1 MPTIHT
7 RVWLEFV
14 VVLVFVV
21 TPVLAHAGVFG
32 TLQSFFGTATQAASA
47 VQVDTQSVV
56 NDEYGFLRSVLSSDL
71 EAARGGGE
79 LFINEGVLVANGPA
93 GADEIATTGITN
105 GEIRVHIVRQCTNDS
120 CETISHIAELYG
132 VTTNTILWANDI
144 TDATKIRPGDALII
158 LPIAGVQHTVVSGDT
173 IRSIAQKYD
182 GDMDEILAYNQLG
195 SADELKVGQEI
206 VVPGGRIKTAPAAT
220 SRVAAAPSPV
230 RTSGSV
236 SASGGFVHPAP
247 GTVRTQ
253 GLHGFNAV
261 DYGGPI
267 GTPIRAAA
275 AGEVIVSRNSGWN
288 GGYGN
293 YIVIRHPNGVQT
305 LYAHN
310 HANLVG
316 VGEYVQA
323 GQQIATMGNTGRST
337 GPHLHFEV
345 RGARNP
351 F

>member
-1 MPTIHT
+1 MTYILNQATT
-7 RVWLEFV
+7 RSVEL
-14 VVLVFVV
+14 VVLTLLIAVPIL
-21 TPVLAHAGVFG
+21 TNAGVFDRLY
-32 TLQSFFGTATQAASA
+32 TWFGTPTSASA
-47 VQVDTQSVV
+47 PTSAIDSSLYQMDI
-56 NDEYGFLRSVLSSDL
+56 GFLRSVLNSDPV
-71 EAARGGGE
+71 AGQGGGS
-79 LFINEGVLVANGPA
+79 VLVEDGALLAQAPA
-93 GADEIATTGITN
+93 GADAIATSRQTN
-105 GEIRVHIVRQCTNDS
+105 GEISVYVVREGDS
-120 CETISHIAELYG
+120 VSQIAEMFS
-132 VTTNTILWANDI
+132 VTSNTIVWANDLPS
-144 TDATKIRPGDALII
+144 ATAIRPGDTLVI
-158 LPIAGVQHTVVSGDT
+158 LPIAGVRHTIASGDT
-173 IRSIAQKYD
+173 VAELAKKYE
-182 GDMDEILAYNQLG
+182 GDIDEILAYNQLSSDAQLQSG
-195 SADELKVGQEI
+195 ETLVI
-206 VVPGGRIKTAPAAT
+206 PGGRIAQAPPPPTPARPTPTRSSGAST
-220 SRVAAAPSPV
+220 S
-230 RTSGSV
+230 
-236 SASGGFVHPAP
+236 SAGQFTHPAP

-253 GLHGFNAV
+253 GLHGYNAV

-267 GTPIRAAA
+267 GTPILAAA

-310 HANLVG
+310 NSNLVG